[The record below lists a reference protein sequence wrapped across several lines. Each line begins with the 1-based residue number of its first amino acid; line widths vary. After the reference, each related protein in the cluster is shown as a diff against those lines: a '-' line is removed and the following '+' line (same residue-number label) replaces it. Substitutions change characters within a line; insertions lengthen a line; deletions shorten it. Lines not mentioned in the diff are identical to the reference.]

1 MMDTNFRTL
10 TAKEIEC
17 KAVVKDNMIEI
28 SLHTQAAVC
37 TKMLN
42 EAVGVMNWEKIYTN
56 GNKNCVVRIWDEKK
70 NMWVSKEDC
79 GGPLTDVDGAKGQAS
94 NGFKRTCALGWGLGL
109 ELYSQPKILFPK
121 TDDNVILDR
130 NGEIVSE
137 KYTVKEITYNDNREI
152 SRVVI
157 INGAGEVVYDGPDE
171 NGESR
176 VEYPVDTDEELVIPE
191 DEEEVVAE
199 EDDELPDNTDGFDDQ
214 DEIEEPAAKVAA
226 AIVEMAED
234 GETQEPPYGNKD
246 YRKEIESEI
255 KRTHVSQVDVMKA
268 LGISSFNELDSV
280 PEDVITGVLSRLNKM
295 KTYKK

>member
-1 MMDTNFRTL
+1 M
-10 TAKEIEC
+10 
-17 KAVVKDNMIEI
+17 
-28 SLHTQAAVC
+28 
-37 TKMLN
+37 
-42 EAVGVMNWEKIYTN
+42 
-56 GNKNCVVRIWDEKK
+56 
-70 NMWVSKEDC
+70 
-79 GGPLTDVDGAKGQAS
+79 
-94 NGFKRTCALGWGLGL
+94 
-109 ELYSQPKILFPK
+109 
-121 TDDNVILDR
+121 
-130 NGEIVSE
+130 
-137 KYTVKEITYNDNREI
+137 
-152 SRVVI
+152 
-157 INGAGEVVYDGPDE
+157 
-171 NGESR
+171 
-176 VEYPVDTDEELVIPE
+176 IPE